1 MLTALRNEI
10 LICRPKE
17 IQAAQTEIV
26 NGLQMSSQW
35 LELLRV
41 ELCDPDS
48 CNKSSTLRR
57 FLCYE
62 RKATVDEQRTQN

>member
-10 LICRPKE
+10 LMCRPKE

-26 NGLQMSSQW
+26 NGLQMSSEW

-41 ELCDPDS
+41 ELCSPENS
-48 CNKSSTLRR
+48 NKSSLLRR
-57 FLCYE
+57 FLCNE
-62 RKATVDEQRTQN
+62 RKVTVEGPR